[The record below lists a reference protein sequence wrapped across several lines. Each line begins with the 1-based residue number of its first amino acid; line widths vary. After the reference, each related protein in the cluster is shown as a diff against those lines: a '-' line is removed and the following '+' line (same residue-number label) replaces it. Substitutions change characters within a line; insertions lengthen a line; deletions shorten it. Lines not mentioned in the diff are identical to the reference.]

1 MKKSV
6 TRVAMIE
13 TAIKAF
19 QLLEAENLLPEIT
32 LLPASEYAEVAQK
45 MLVSLSKK
53 PEKKPSKAALDNE
66 RLAHEVAMVM
76 PEGEPVLTSWIME
89 HVKGIAT
96 PQKCAAV
103 MRVLV
108 EKGRVEKVP
117 GFQKGY
123 VGYKLI

>member
-1 MKKSV
+1 MKKTV
-6 TRVAMIE
+6 TRVAMLE
-13 TAIKAF
+13 LAVKAF
-19 QLLEAENLLPEIT
+19 ELLESENLLPELT
-32 LLPASEYAEVAQK
+32 ALPASEYVEVAQK

-66 RLAHEVAMVM
+66 RLAHEIALVM

-89 HVKGIAT
+89 HCKGVTT
-96 PQKCAAV
+96 PQKCTAV

-108 EKGRVEKVP
+108 EKERVQKIP
-117 GFQKGY
+117 NFQKGY